1 MRAEVA
7 VASHSFPKSQTL
19 RQELLARYPGSTFNE
34 TGRPLGR
41 EPLIAFLRG
50 HAKAI
55 TGLET
60 LDEVVFDAL
69 PDLRVV
75 SKYGVGLDMIDLAAA
90 RRHGV
95 AIRWTPGV
103 NRQAVAEL
111 TIGFMIALC
120 RSIVPLTLD
129 VREGVWRQPGGGRQL
144 SSAVIGVLGCGHVG
158 QQVARLCRAFGA
170 TVLAHDVRAYDEF
183 YREYGV
189 QPVAFSALLEQ
200 ADIVTV
206 HVPLDAS
213 TRGLIGAH
221 ELSSMKRAAYLV
233 NTARG
238 GIVDESAVAAALVER
253 RLAGAAFDVFTAEPP
268 VTRELLRA
276 PNFIGTPHIGAGT
289 HEAVLAMGRAAIA
302 GLDDVQRQLDL
313 GIESPPKL

>member
-1 MRAEVA
+1 
-7 VASHSFPKSQTL
+7 
-19 RQELLARYPGSTFNE
+19 
-34 TGRPLGR
+34 
-41 EPLIAFLRG
+41 
-50 HAKAI
+50 
-55 TGLET
+55 
-60 LDEVVFDAL
+60 
-69 PDLRVV
+69 
-75 SKYGVGLDMIDLAAA
+75 MIDLEAA

-120 RSIVPLTLD
+120 RSIVPLALN

-158 QQVARLCRAFGA
+158 QQVARLGRAFGA

-200 ADIVTV
+200 SDIVTV

-268 VTRELLRA
+268 VNRELLRA
-276 PNFIGTPHIGAGT
+276 PNFIGTPALSLLGEDIPVD
-289 HEAVLAMGRAAIA
+289 VLYEDDDVLVVNKPA
-302 GLDDVQRQLDL
+302 GLVVHPAHGHASGTLVNAVVGKITADTGRDAAD
-313 GIESPPKL
+313 P

>member
-41 EPLIAFLRG
+41 DALIAFLRG

-60 LDEVVFDAL
+60 LDEAVFDAL

-75 SKYGVGLDMIDLAAA
+75 SKYGVGLDMIDLDAA

-120 RSIVPLTLD
+120 RSIVPLALN

-183 YREYGV
+183 YREYAV
-189 QPVAFSALLEQ
+189 QPVAFNALLEQ

-268 VTRELLRA
+268 VNRELLRA

-302 GLDDVQRQLDL
+302 GLDDGPEAV
-313 GIESPPKL
+313 GPEE

>member
-34 TGRPLGR
+34 T
-41 EPLIAFLRG
+41 
-50 HAKAI
+50 
-55 TGLET
+55 
-60 LDEVVFDAL
+60 
-69 PDLRVV
+69 
-75 SKYGVGLDMIDLAAA
+75 
-90 RRHGV
+90 
-95 AIRWTPGV
+95 
-103 NRQAVAEL
+103 
-111 TIGFMIALC
+111 
-120 RSIVPLTLD
+120 
-129 VREGVWRQPGGGRQL
+129 GRQL

>member
-19 RQELLARYPGSTFNE
+19 REELLARYPGSTFNE

-60 LDEVVFDAL
+60 LDEAVFDAL

-75 SKYGVGLDMIDLAAA
+75 SKYGVGLDMIDLDAA

-120 RSIVPLTLD
+120 RSIVPLALD
-129 VREGVWRQPGGGRQL
+129 VREGVWRQPGGARQL

-268 VTRELLRA
+268 VNRELLRA

-302 GLDDVQRQLDL
+302 GLDGGPEAVGPGD
-313 GIESPPKL
+313 